1 MDANFTIGL
10 LSRTPSPSV
19 LALQLEWIKCDRVGL
34 LLLLRILTPSQVT
47 TIMTKHKSHF
57 KQSKIKETAHPVTPI
72 HLHRFAFI
80 VVRLFACSLLL

>member
-1 MDANFTIGL
+1 MDANITIGL

-19 LALQLEWIKCDRVGL
+19 LALQLEWIKCARVD
-34 LLLLRILTPSQVT
+34 LLLRILTPSQVT